1 MKHEIRVFA
10 PASVSNIACG
20 FDVMGFAIDE
30 PGDEIV
36 LRISDSPGVIITK
49 ITGENGRLPLE
60 AELNTAGAPLLSMME
75 KLHITFGIEMEI
87 HKKMPLGSGLGS
99 SAASAVGAA
108 FALNELLEL
117 RLSKEELLP
126 FAIEGEKIASGS
138 VHADNVA
145 PCLYGGFVLIR
156 GYNPVIDVVD
166 IEVPENLYC
175 TVIHPQIEISTKEA
189 RKILPKTIPLAD
201 AITQWGNTAGLVA
214 GLLKKDFGLIGRS
227 LQDVV
232 IEPVRSM
239 LIPGFDEIKKAAMDS
254 GALGCSISG
263 SGPSLFALSSS
274 LLTAVETGKS
284 MKNAL
289 ERFDLSGEVY
299 VSKINKNGPR
309 IVELK

>member
-1 MKHEIRVFA
+1 MNSEIKVFA

-36 LRISDSPGVIITK
+36 IRISDKPGVTITK

-60 AELNTAGAPLLSMME
+60 PDKNTAGIPLLSMIKSLNIGYGVE
-75 KLHITFGIEMEI
+75 LEI

-99 SAASAVGAA
+99 SAASAVAAA
-108 FALNELLEL
+108 FALNELLNL
-117 RLSKEELLP
+117 NLSKERLLP
-126 FAIEGEKIASGS
+126 YTIEGEKIASGS
-138 VHADNVA
+138 IHADNVA

-156 GYNPVIDVVD
+156 GYNPVDVVEID
-166 IEVPENLYC
+166 VPENLYC

-189 RKILPKTIPLAD
+189 RKILPTTISLSD
-201 AITQWGNTAGLVA
+201 AVTQWGNTAGLIA

-227 LQDVV
+227 LHDVV

-239 LIPGFDEIKKAAMDS
+239 LIPGFDDMKKAASDA

-263 SGPSLFALSSS
+263 SGPSVFALSISAQTAAEIGRAMQKALDKYN
-274 LLTAVETGKS
+274 LLSE
-284 MKNAL
+284 L
-289 ERFDLSGEVY
+289 Y
-299 VSKINKNGPR
+299 VSRINKNGPR
-309 IVELK
+309 IIEIK

>member
-1 MKHEIRVFA
+1 MKNEIRVFA

-36 LRISDSPGVIITK
+36 LRISDNPGVKITK

-60 AELNTAGAPLLSMME
+60 ADMNTAGAPLLSMID
-75 KLHITFGIEMEI
+75 KLHITCGIEMEI

-117 RLSKEELLP
+117 KLSKEELLL

-156 GYNPVIDVVD
+156 GYNPVIDVVE

-189 RKILPKTIPLAD
+189 RKILPKTIPLSD

-274 LLTAVETGKS
+274 LQIAVDTGKS
-284 MKNAL
+284 MKTAL
-289 ERFDLSGEVY
+289 ERFGLTGEVY
-299 VSKINKNGPR
+299 VSRINKNGPR
-309 IVELK
+309 IIELK